1 MFNYLAVFQHQ
12 FLQQCS
18 SSRLKA
24 GWSSGGKGV
33 LRPSKWFWVR
43 NPGSGFRGM
52 NQKRFYAAIFMHAG
66 NVYICSVWHTGFKC
80 MQKSWGKLHALRRPS
95 QVIKEKSV
103 SLSLMAPIAL
113 LKVSSLLIGGQGF
126 RLGSPLRLSLGP
138 RAIQRKWTWLD
149 RVWLPC
155 SSTPKDRPRIGC
167 RLEPRTFLSW
177 ELKHPYLWF
186 SLPSSLPI

>member
-66 NVYICSVWHTGFKC
+66 NVYICSV
-80 MQKSWGKLHALRRPS
+80 
-95 QVIKEKSV
+95 
-103 SLSLMAPIAL
+103 
-113 LKVSSLLIGGQGF
+113 
-126 RLGSPLRLSLGP
+126 
-138 RAIQRKWTWLD
+138 
-149 RVWLPC
+149 
-155 SSTPKDRPRIGC
+155 
-167 RLEPRTFLSW
+167 
-177 ELKHPYLWF
+177 
-186 SLPSSLPI
+186 